1 MQVSSVFC
9 APHLNKFNVLYC
21 RGFSIYFLGTENGQN
36 GMKNSTNEVREVI
49 SQPGDAIGED
59 LKQQENVNDSFSS
72 ENSVLETSTG
82 RNSVVA
88 GMSTNWYFVLLPVKL
103 Q

>member
-9 APHLNKFNVLYC
+9 APHLKKLDVLYC
-21 RGFSIYFLGTENGQN
+21 CGFSIYFLGTENGQN
-36 GMKNSTNEVREVI
+36 EMKNSTNEVREVI
-49 SQPGDAIGED
+49 SPPGYAIVED

-72 ENSVLETSTG
+72 ENSVLETSTR
-82 RNSVVA
+82 RNSVVS
-88 GMSTNWYFVLLPVKL
+88 GMSTNWYFVLVPVKL